1 MHHCIGFTKQNHN
14 FSKFLLGCTPLW
26 LGSTGLVDL
35 QTKKPQV
42 HILAFLPSPS
52 ESSLT
57 AYLFPV
63 RVSLLFWY
71 MKLWIPVSPAEFSRS
86 ETEQVSG
93 ELTHVNKSVR
103 TDLKHLG
110 GWHWLSHAHTSQHT
124 DQTTSGYP
132 IILLLIYH
140 PCFPSLLFSLGGYG
154 LFRRLFS
161 LTVRQLKANICSV
174 LWGDS

>member
-52 ESSLT
+52 ESSDCL
-57 AYLFPV
+57 PV
-63 RVSLLFWY
+63 PCQSITVVLIHEAVNSCQSCRVFHEWDRASLWWTDTCE
-71 MKLWIPVSPAEFSRS
+71 KICQDWS
-86 ETEQVSG
+86 ETFG
-93 ELTHVNKSVR
+93 WMALTLTR
-103 TDLKHLG
+103 T
-110 GWHWLSHAHTSQHT
+110 HTSQHT